1 MATYCKVMVDIE
13 HDLSLH
19 KDCIYKVHANWQ
31 GPQLACIALRPAD
44 RACQISTVH
53 IKAVRFVPMSLE
65 FSSSAVVLCLM
76 G

>member
-31 GPQLACIALRPAD
+31 GPQLACIALSLQTEPVRSLQYISKPSGL
-44 RACQISTVH
+44 CQ
-53 IKAVRFVPMSLE
+53 
-65 FSSSAVVLCLM
+65 
-76 G
+76 